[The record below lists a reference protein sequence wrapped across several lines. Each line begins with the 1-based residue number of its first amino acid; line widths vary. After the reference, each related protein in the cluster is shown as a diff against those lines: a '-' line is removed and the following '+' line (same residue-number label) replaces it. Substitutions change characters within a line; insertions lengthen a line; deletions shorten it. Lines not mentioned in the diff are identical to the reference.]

1 MCHFNLTGAQ
11 APYLEDEMK
20 RPLKNVQLRLDQTTF
35 ELLKEYKDK
44 CGLANLSET
53 IEKLVFYN
61 LPLQEDKTDLT
72 IEQDV
77 PAPEDKTV
85 TVRTTDQSFGSDD
98 VLQVRDDVPIPDIRN
113 ANRESFSN
121 IVENTLKKMKV
132 GQSFLVKGENQRS
145 ISLGVGKKL
154 KMTLATRQT
163 PNFKKDKRIRV
174 WRVA

>member
-1 MCHFNLTGAQ
+1 
-11 APYLEDEMK
+11 MK

-35 ELLKEYKDK
+35 ELLKAYKDQ
-44 CGLANLSET
+44 CGLANLSEA

-85 TVRTTDQSFGSDD
+85 IVRTTDQTFESND
-98 VLQVRDDVPIPDIRN
+98 VLQVRDDVPIPHIHN
-113 ANRESFSN
+113 GNRESFSTV
-121 IVENTLKKMKV
+121 VENTLKKMKV
-132 GQSFLVKGENQRS
+132 GHSFLVKGENQRS

-163 PNFKKDKRIRV
+163 PDFKKDKSIRV